1 MFSIRDFIKR
11 NIKNGVKNGTFTREY
26 ASILLIGYLGKGYI
40 SEDDMAELDEYFDSL
55 EVVPEPIEEPTDDII
70 TGEETVDEVNTE
82 ELTE

>member
-40 SEDDMAELDEYFDSL
+40 SEDDIAELDEYFDSL
-55 EVVPEPIEEPTDDII
+55 EVVPEPVIEEPMNEPTEDIAEI
-70 TGEETVDEVNTE
+70 EEQG
-82 ELTE
+82 